1 MGRSFSGIK
10 DYLYWASID
19 FINNQDKKLTSDFW
33 IRNSIAVINQIKKL
47 NKDKLENTYF
57 VKGLI
62 ELDGT
67 FTWTNDSP

>member
-1 MGRSFSGIK
+1 MGRSFNETK
-10 DYLYWASID
+10 DVVSWVSINL
-19 FINNQDKKLTSDFW
+19 INNHDKKLTSDFW
-33 IRNSIAVINQIKKL
+33 MRSSIAVINQIKKL
-47 NKDKLENTYF
+47 NKAKLENSYF

>member
-1 MGRSFSGIK
+1 MDRSFTGIK
-10 DYLYWASID
+10 DYLFWVSIE
-19 FINNQDKKLTSDFW
+19 FINNQEKKLTNDFW
-33 IRNSIAVINQIKKL
+33 IRSSIAVINQIKKL